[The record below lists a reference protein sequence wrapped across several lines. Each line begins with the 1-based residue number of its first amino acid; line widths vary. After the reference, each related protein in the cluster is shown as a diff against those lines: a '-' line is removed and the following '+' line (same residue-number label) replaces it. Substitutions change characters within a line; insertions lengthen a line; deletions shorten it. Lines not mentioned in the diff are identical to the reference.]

1 MEKRLFT
8 SECVTNGHPDKVADS
23 ISDAILDAC
32 LAQDPHS
39 RVACETMV
47 TTDFC
52 IICGEITTKATVDYA
67 AVAREAIRKIG
78 YVYPGDGFD
87 ADTVEIQCRIHT
99 QSADIAL
106 GTNDEVGGAGD
117 QGMMFGGAC
126 TQTPELMP
134 LPAALSR
141 ALCSR
146 LTQCVHETDLLRPD
160 GKTQVTVEFDE
171 QGNVVGIDTVVVS
184 VMHSADFAIEAL
196 RKYVRENVIAP
207 VLERYGF
214 HIENVAHIHIN
225 PTGNFVIGGPNG
237 DTGLTGRKIIV
248 DTYGG
253 YFSHGGGAFSGKDPT
268 KVDRSAAYMAR
279 YMAKNLV
286 AAGLATKVQV
296 QLAYAIGVAQPVSLR
311 VDSYGTGKISDEKM
325 TELLRETCDMTP
337 AGIIRKLDLR
347 RPIYADTAAHGHFG
361 IESRPWEQT
370 DTGGQAAPAFRN
382 LKKTAGKGKSPSLYF
397 SGSTAQ
403 MPKCS
408 KHLYRVMTG
417 SRKLISFQ
425 YPPRG
430 IYSKFHRLPPVR
442 RVFLHLFPRW
452 SSSTL
457 WWSYYS

>member
-32 LAQDPHS
+32 LAQDPQS

-52 IICGEITTKATVDYA
+52 MICGEITTRAVVDYA
-67 AVAREAIRKIG
+67 SVAREAIRDIG
-78 YVYPGDGFD
+78 YTHKGDGFD

-106 GTNDEVGGAGD
+106 GTNEEVGGAGD

-141 ALCSR
+141 ALCNR
-146 LTQCVHETDLLRPD
+146 LTACVKENDLLRPD
-160 GKTQVTVEFDE
+160 GKTQVSVEFDD

-184 VMHSADFAIEAL
+184 IMHSAAFPMEEL
-196 RKYVRENVIAP
+196 RTYIREQVIAP

-214 HIENVAHIHIN
+214 DIAKVCHVFIN

-248 DTYGG
+248 YTYGG

-286 AAGLATKVQV
+286 AAGLASQVQV
-296 QLAYAIGVAQPVSLR
+296 QLAYAIGVAEPVSIR
-311 VDSYGTGKISDEKM
+311 VDSYGTGKVSDEKM
-325 TELLRETCDMTP
+325 VELLRKTCDMTP
-337 AGIIRKLDLR
+337 GGIIRKLDLR
-347 RPIYADTAAHGHFG
+347 KPVYASTAAKGHFG
-361 IESRPWEQT
+361 VEGKTWEQT
-370 DTGGQAAPAFRN
+370 DLAET
-382 LKKTAGKGKSPSLYF
+382 L
-397 SGSTAQ
+397 
-403 MPKCS
+403 
-408 KHLYRVMTG
+408 
-417 SRKLISFQ
+417 RKLS
-425 YPPRG
+425 G
-430 IYSKFHRLPPVR
+430 I
-442 RVFLHLFPRW
+442 
-452 SSSTL
+452 
-457 WWSYYS
+457 

>member
-1 MEKRLFT
+1 MEKILFT

-32 LAQDPHS
+32 LAQDPGS

-47 TTDFC
+47 TTNFC
-52 IICGEITTKATVDYA
+52 LICGEITTKAVVDYK

-87 ADTVEIQCRIHT
+87 ADSVEIQCRIHT

-134 LPAALSR
+134 LPVALARALSN
-141 ALCSR
+141 R
-146 LTQCVHETDLLRPD
+146 LTECVHSTDLLRPD
-160 GKTQVTVEFDE
+160 GKTQVSVEYDE
-171 QGNVVGIDTVVVS
+171 KGNVAGIDTVVVS
-184 VMHSADFAIEAL
+184 VMHSADFEISEL
-196 RKYVRENVIAP
+196 RKYIREGVIAP
-207 VLERYGF
+207 VLKAYGF
-214 HIENVAHIHIN
+214 DIANVPNIHIN

-286 AAGLATKVQV
+286 AAGLATQVQV
-296 QLAYAIGVAQPVSLR
+296 QLAYAIGVAQPVSVR

-325 TELLRETCDMTP
+325 TELLRATCDMTP

-347 RPIYADTAAHGHFG
+347 RPIYAPTAAVGHFG
-361 IESRPWEQT
+361 VEGRPWEQT
-370 DTGGQAAPAFRN
+370 DIAEQ
-382 LKKTAGKGKSPSLYF
+382 L
-397 SGSTAQ
+397 
-403 MPKCS
+403 
-408 KHLYRVMTG
+408 
-417 SRKLISFQ
+417 RKLA
-425 YPPRG
+425 G
-430 IYSKFHRLPPVR
+430 I
-442 RVFLHLFPRW
+442 
-452 SSSTL
+452 
-457 WWSYYS
+457 

>member
-32 LAQDPHS
+32 LAQDPGS

-52 IICGEITTKATVDYA
+52 LICGEITTKAVVDYP

-87 ADTVEIQCRIHT
+87 ADSVEIQCRIHT

-141 ALCSR
+141 ALSNR
-146 LTQCVHETDLLRPD
+146 LTQCVHSNDLLRPD
-160 GKTQVTVEFDE
+160 GKTQVSVEYDE
-171 QGNVVGIDTVVVS
+171 AGNVIGIDTVVVS
-184 VMHSADFAIEAL
+184 IMHSADFEIEEL
-196 RKYVRENVIAP
+196 RKYIREGVIAP
-207 VLERYGF
+207 VLKNYGF
-214 HIENVAHIHIN
+214 DIADVANIHIN

-279 YMAKNLV
+279 SMAKNLV
-286 AAGLATKVQV
+286 AAGLATQVQV

-311 VDSYGTGKISDEKM
+311 VDSYGTGVISDEKM
-325 TELLRETCDMTP
+325 TELLRKTCDMTP
-337 AGIIRKLDLR
+337 AGIIRKLELR
-347 RPIYADTAAHGHFG
+347 NPIYAPTAEFGHFG
-361 IESRPWEQT
+361 VEGRPWENT
-370 DTGGQAAPAFRN
+370 DLAPV
-382 LKKTAGKGKSPSLYF
+382 LKELAG
-397 SGSTAQ
+397 
-403 MPKCS
+403 
-408 KHLYRVMTG
+408 
-417 SRKLISFQ
+417 I
-425 YPPRG
+425 
-430 IYSKFHRLPPVR
+430 
-442 RVFLHLFPRW
+442 
-452 SSSTL
+452 
-457 WWSYYS
+457 

>member
-32 LAQDPHS
+32 LAQDPDS

-52 IICGEITTKATVDYA
+52 IICGEITTKAVVNYKE
-67 AVAREAIRKIG
+67 VAREAIRKIG
-78 YVYPGDGFD
+78 YIYPGDGFD

-141 ALCSR
+141 ALCNR
-146 LTQCVHETDLLRPD
+146 LTECVHANDLLRPD

-171 QGNVVGIDTVVVS
+171 KGKVIGIDTVVVS
-184 VMHSADFAIEAL
+184 IMHSADFAMEEL
-196 RKYVRENVIAP
+196 RRYIRENVIAP
-207 VLERYGF
+207 VLKNYGF
-214 HIENVAHIHIN
+214 DIADVAHIHIN

-253 YFSHGGGAFSGKDPT
+253 YASHGGGAFSGKDPT

-286 AAGLATKVQV
+286 AAGLATQVQV

-311 VDSYGTGKISDEKM
+311 VDSFGTGVISDEKM
-325 TELLRETCDMTP
+325 TELLRVVCDMTP
-337 AGIIRKLDLR
+337 AGIIRRLDLR
-347 RPIYADTAAHGHFG
+347 RPIYASTAAVGHFG
-361 IESRPWEQT
+361 VEGRPWERT
-370 DTGGQAAPAFRN
+370 DLAEE
-382 LKKTAGKGKSPSLYF
+382 LKALAGL
-397 SGSTAQ
+397 
-403 MPKCS
+403 
-408 KHLYRVMTG
+408 
-417 SRKLISFQ
+417 
-425 YPPRG
+425 
-430 IYSKFHRLPPVR
+430 
-442 RVFLHLFPRW
+442 
-452 SSSTL
+452 
-457 WWSYYS
+457 

>member
-23 ISDAILDAC
+23 ISDAILDVC
-32 LAQDPHS
+32 LQQDPGS

-47 TTDFC
+47 TTNFC
-52 IICGEITTKATVDYA
+52 LICGEITTKAQVDYP

-134 LPAALSR
+134 MPVALSR
-141 ALCSR
+141 ALSNR
-146 LTQCVHETDLLRPD
+146 LTECIHSNDLLRAD
-160 GKTQVTVEFDE
+160 GKTQVSVEYDE
-171 QGNVVGIDTVVVS
+171 NDNVIGIDTVVVS
-184 VMHSADFAIEAL
+184 VMHSADFEISEL
-196 RKYVRENVIAP
+196 RRYIREGVIAP
-207 VLERYGF
+207 VLKQYGF
-214 HIENVAHIHIN
+214 DIADVAHIHIN

-286 AAGLATKVQV
+286 AAGLATQVQV

-325 TELLRETCDMTP
+325 TELLRATCDLTP

-347 RPIYADTAAHGHFG
+347 RPIYAPTAAYGHFG
-361 IESRPWEQT
+361 VEGRPWEQT
-370 DTGGQAAPAFRN
+370 DLADKLKELAA
-382 LKKTAGKGKSPSLYF
+382 
-397 SGSTAQ
+397 
-403 MPKCS
+403 
-408 KHLYRVMTG
+408 V
-417 SRKLISFQ
+417 
-425 YPPRG
+425 
-430 IYSKFHRLPPVR
+430 
-442 RVFLHLFPRW
+442 
-452 SSSTL
+452 
-457 WWSYYS
+457 

>member
-32 LAQDPHS
+32 LAQDPGS

-47 TTDFC
+47 TTNFC
-52 IICGEITTKATVDYA
+52 LICGEITTKAQVDYA
-67 AVAREAIRKIG
+67 QIARDTIRRIG
-78 YVYPGDGFD
+78 YVYPEDGFD
-87 ADTVEIQCRIHT
+87 ADNVEIQCRIHT

-106 GTNDEVGGAGD
+106 GTNDAVGGAGD

-141 ALCSR
+141 ALCNR
-146 LTQCVHETDLLRPD
+146 LTECVHTTDLLRPD

-171 QGNVVGIDTVVVS
+171 NGQVLGIDTVVVS
-184 VMHSADFAIEAL
+184 VMHSPAFAMEKL
-196 RKYVRENVIAP
+196 REHIRENVIAP
-207 VLERYGF
+207 VLEAYGF
-214 HIENVAHIHIN
+214 SIAQVPHIHIN

-286 AAGLATKVQV
+286 AAGLATQIQV

-311 VDSYGTGKISDEKM
+311 VDSFGTGVISDESM
-325 TELLRETCDMTP
+325 TRLLRQTCDMTP
-337 AGIIRKLDLR
+337 GGIIRKLDLR
-347 RPIYADTAAHGHFG
+347 RPIYGSTAAIGHFG
-361 IESRPWEQT
+361 VADRPWEQT
-370 DTGGQAAPAFRN
+370 DLAPV
-382 LKKTAGKGKSPSLYF
+382 LKQLAG
-397 SGSTAQ
+397 
-403 MPKCS
+403 
-408 KHLYRVMTG
+408 
-417 SRKLISFQ
+417 I
-425 YPPRG
+425 
-430 IYSKFHRLPPVR
+430 
-442 RVFLHLFPRW
+442 
-452 SSSTL
+452 
-457 WWSYYS
+457 

>member
-32 LAQDPHS
+32 LAQDPLS

-52 IICGEITTKATVDYA
+52 IICGEITTKAVVDYK

-87 ADTVEIQCRIHT
+87 ADSVEIQCRIHT

-134 LPAALSR
+134 LPVALSR
-141 ALCSR
+141 ALCNR
-146 LTQCVHETDLLRPD
+146 LTECVHSTDLLRPD
-160 GKTQVTVEFDE
+160 GKTQVTVEYDE
-171 QGNVVGIDTVVVS
+171 NGKVIGVDTVVVS
-184 VMHSADFAIEAL
+184 IMHSADFAMEEL
-196 RKYVRENVIAP
+196 RKYIREGVIAP
-207 VLERYGF
+207 VLAAYGF
-214 HIENVAHIHIN
+214 SIDNVEHIHIN
-225 PTGNFVIGGPNG
+225 PTGNFVIGGPDG

-279 YMAKNLV
+279 YIAKNLV
-286 AAGLATKVQV
+286 AAGLAHQVQV
-296 QLAYAIGVAQPVSLR
+296 QLAYAIGVAEPVSVR
-311 VDSYGTGKISDEKM
+311 VDSYGTGIISDEAM
-325 TELLRETCDMTP
+325 TALLRKTCDLTP
-337 AGIIRKLDLR
+337 GGIIRRFGLR
-347 RPIYADTAAHGHFG
+347 RPIYGITAIEGHFG
-361 IESRPWEQT
+361 QDTHPWEQT
-370 DTGGQAAPAFRN
+370 DLAET
-382 LKKTAGKGKSPSLYF
+382 LKELAKE
-397 SGSTAQ
+397 
-403 MPKCS
+403 
-408 KHLYRVMTG
+408 
-417 SRKLISFQ
+417 I
-425 YPPRG
+425 
-430 IYSKFHRLPPVR
+430 
-442 RVFLHLFPRW
+442 
-452 SSSTL
+452 
-457 WWSYYS
+457 

>member
-32 LAQDPHS
+32 LAQDPQS

-52 IICGEITTKATVDYA
+52 MICGEITTRAVVDYA
-67 AVAREAIRKIG
+67 AVAREAIRAIG
-78 YVYPGDGFD
+78 YTHKGDGFD

-106 GTNDEVGGAGD
+106 GTNDETGGAGD

-134 LPAALSR
+134 LPVALSR
-141 ALCSR
+141 ALCNR
-146 LTQCVHETDLLRPD
+146 LTACVKENDLLRPD
-160 GKTQVTVEFDE
+160 GKTQVSVEFDD

-184 VMHSADFAIEAL
+184 IMHSAAFPMEEL
-196 RKYVRENVIAP
+196 RAYIRQQVIAP
-207 VLERYGF
+207 VLEQYGF
-214 HIENVAHIHIN
+214 DIAKVSHVFIN

-286 AAGLATKVQV
+286 AAGLASRVQV
-296 QLAYAIGVAQPVSLR
+296 QLAYAIGVAEPVSLR

-325 TELLRETCDMTP
+325 VELLRKTCDMTP
-337 AGIIRKLDLR
+337 GGIIRKLDLR
-347 RPIYADTAAHGHFG
+347 KPVYASTAAKGHFG
-361 IESRPWEQT
+361 VEGKTWEQT
-370 DTGGQAAPAFRN
+370 DLAET
-382 LKKTAGKGKSPSLYF
+382 L
-397 SGSTAQ
+397 
-403 MPKCS
+403 
-408 KHLYRVMTG
+408 
-417 SRKLISFQ
+417 RKLS
-425 YPPRG
+425 G
-430 IYSKFHRLPPVR
+430 I
-442 RVFLHLFPRW
+442 
-452 SSSTL
+452 
-457 WWSYYS
+457 

>member
-8 SECVTNGHPDKVADS
+8 SECVTCGHPDKVADA
-23 ISDAILDAC
+23 ISDSILDAC
-32 LAQDPHS
+32 LAQDPLS

-47 TTDFC
+47 TTNFC
-52 IICGEITTKATVDYA
+52 VICGEITTTAVVDYA

-78 YVYPGDGFD
+78 YTNPADEFC

-126 TQTPELMP
+126 NETPELMP

-141 ALCSR
+141 ALALR
-146 LTQCVHETDLLRPD
+146 LTECVESNDLLRPD
-160 GKTQVTVEFDE
+160 GKTQVTIAYDE
-171 QGNVVGIDTVVVS
+171 EGKVLGVDTVVVS
-184 VMHSADFAIEAL
+184 IMHSADFQMDEL
-196 RKYVRENVIAP
+196 RRYIREGVIAP

-214 HIENVAHIHIN
+214 KLEDVEHIHIN

-286 AAGLATKVQV
+286 AAGLADKVQV
-296 QLAYAIGVAQPVSLR
+296 QLAYAIGVAEPVSVR
-311 VDSYGTGKISDEKM
+311 VDSYGTGKISDEAM
-325 TELLRETCDMTP
+325 TELLRKTCDLTP
-337 AGIIRKLDLR
+337 GGIIRKLTLR
-347 RPIYADTAAHGHFG
+347 TPIYASTALKGHFG
-361 IESRPWEQT
+361 VADKPWECT
-370 DTGGQAAPAFRN
+370 DLADT
-382 LKKTAGKGKSPSLYF
+382 LK
-397 SGSTAQ
+397 
-403 MPKCS
+403 
-408 KHLYRVMTG
+408 
-417 SRKLISFQ
+417 
-425 YPPRG
+425 
-430 IYSKFHRLPPVR
+430 
-442 RVFLHLFPRW
+442 
-452 SSSTL
+452 TL
-457 WWSYYS
+457 AN

>member
-1 MEKRLFT
+1 MKPGNLFIQGAKSGGRRKMRIRFTRIESSVCGFFIEKNRIERNFTMEKRLFT

-32 LAQDPHS
+32 LAQDPKS

-52 IICGEITTKATVDYA
+52 LICGEITTKAVVDYP

-78 YVYPGDGFD
+78 YIYPDDGFD

-134 LPAALSR
+134 LPVALARALSN
-141 ALCSR
+141 R
-146 LTQCVHETDLLRPD
+146 LTECVRSNDLLRAD
-160 GKTQVTVEFDE
+160 GKTQVSVEYDE
-171 QGNVVGIDTVVVS
+171 AGNVVGIDTVVVS
-184 VMHSADFAIEAL
+184 VMHSANFEIEEL
-196 RKYVRENVIAP
+196 RKYIRQGVIAP
-207 VLERYGF
+207 VLKKYGF
-214 HIENVAHIHIN
+214 NIEDVAHIHIN

-268 KVDRSAAYMAR
+268 KVDRSGAYMAR

-286 AAGLATKVQV
+286 AAGRATQVQV
-296 QLAYAIGVAQPVSLR
+296 QGAYAIGVAEPVSVR
-311 VDSYGTGKISDEKM
+311 VDSYGTGIVSDEEM
-325 TELLRETCDMTP
+325 TAYLRKLCDLTP
-337 AGIIRKLDLR
+337 GGIIKKLNLR
-347 RPIYADTAAHGHFG
+347 RPIYAPTAAEGHFG
-361 IESRPWEQT
+361 VDGRPWEET
-370 DTGGQAAPAFRN
+370 DLVPQ
-382 LKKTAGKGKSPSLYF
+382 LKELAG
-397 SGSTAQ
+397 
-403 MPKCS
+403 
-408 KHLYRVMTG
+408 
-417 SRKLISFQ
+417 I
-425 YPPRG
+425 
-430 IYSKFHRLPPVR
+430 
-442 RVFLHLFPRW
+442 
-452 SSSTL
+452 
-457 WWSYYS
+457 

>member
-23 ISDAILDAC
+23 VSDAILDAC
-32 LAQDPHS
+32 LAQDANS

-52 IICGEITTKATVDYA
+52 LICGEITTTAVVDYE

-78 YVYPGDGFD
+78 YIYPGDGFD
-87 ADTVEIQCRIHT
+87 ADSVQIQCRVHT

-134 LPAALSR
+134 LPVALSR
-141 ALCSR
+141 ALSNR
-146 LTQCVHETDLLRPD
+146 LTECVHSTDLLKPD
-160 GKTQVTVEFDE
+160 GKTQVSVEYDE
-171 QGNVVGIDTVVVS
+171 NNKPIGIDTVVVS
-184 VMHSADFAIEAL
+184 IMHSADFEMEEL
-196 RKYVRENVIAP
+196 RKYVREGVIAP
-207 VLERYGF
+207 VLKQYGF
-214 HIENVAHIHIN
+214 DIADVKNIHIN

-253 YFSHGGGAFSGKDPT
+253 WFSHGGGAFSGKDPT

-286 AAGLATKVQV
+286 AAGLAEEVQV

-311 VDSYGTGKISDEKM
+311 VESYGTGKISDEKM
-325 TELLRETCDMTP
+325 TELLRKTCDMTP
-337 AGIIRKLDLR
+337 GGIIRKLDLR
-347 RPIYADTAAHGHFG
+347 RPIYAPTAAFGHFG
-361 IESRPWEQT
+361 VADRPWEQT
-370 DTGGQAAPAFRN
+370 DLADT
-382 LKKTAGKGKSPSLYF
+382 LKELAG
-397 SGSTAQ
+397 
-403 MPKCS
+403 
-408 KHLYRVMTG
+408 
-417 SRKLISFQ
+417 I
-425 YPPRG
+425 
-430 IYSKFHRLPPVR
+430 
-442 RVFLHLFPRW
+442 
-452 SSSTL
+452 
-457 WWSYYS
+457 

>member
-32 LAQDPHS
+32 LAQDPGS

-47 TTDFC
+47 TTNFC
-52 IICGEITTKATVDYA
+52 LICGEITTKAQVDYPE
-67 AVAREAIRKIG
+67 VAREAIRKIG

-87 ADTVEIQCRIHT
+87 ADSVEIQCRIHT

-134 LPAALSR
+134 LPVALSR
-141 ALCSR
+141 ALSNR
-146 LTQCVHETDLLRPD
+146 LTECVHSNDLLRPD
-160 GKTQVTVEFDE
+160 GKTQVSVEFDE
-171 QGNVVGIDTVVVS
+171 AGNVVGIDTVVVS
-184 VMHSADFAIEAL
+184 IMHSADFEIEEL
-196 RKYVRENVIAP
+196 RRYVRDGVIAP
-207 VLERYGF
+207 VLKNYGF
-214 HIENVAHIHIN
+214 DIADVAHIHIN

-286 AAGLATKVQV
+286 AAGLATQVQV
-296 QLAYAIGVAQPVSLR
+296 QLAYAIGVAEPVSVR
-311 VDSYGTGKISDEKM
+311 VDSYGTGKVSDEKM
-325 TELLRETCDMTP
+325 TELLRKTCDLTP
-337 AGIIRKLDLR
+337 GGIIRKLELR
-347 RPIYADTAAHGHFG
+347 RPIYAPTAAMGHFG
-361 IESRPWEQT
+361 VEDRPWERT
-370 DTGGQAAPAFRN
+370 DIAEE
-382 LKKTAGKGKSPSLYF
+382 LKKLAEE
-397 SGSTAQ
+397 
-403 MPKCS
+403 
-408 KHLYRVMTG
+408 
-417 SRKLISFQ
+417 
-425 YPPRG
+425 
-430 IYSKFHRLPPVR
+430 
-442 RVFLHLFPRW
+442 
-452 SSSTL
+452 
-457 WWSYYS
+457 

>member
-32 LAQDPHS
+32 LEQDPGS

-47 TTDFC
+47 TTNFC
-52 IICGEITTKATVDYA
+52 IICGEITTKAKVDYA
-67 AVAREAIRKIG
+67 QVAQDTIRRIG
-78 YVYPGDGFD
+78 YVHPGDGFD
-87 ADTVEIQCRIHT
+87 ADSVQVECRIHT

-141 ALCSR
+141 ALCNR
-146 LTQCVHETDLLRPD
+146 LTQCVKSNDLLRPD

-171 QGNVVGIDTVVVS
+171 AGNVVGIDTVVVS
-184 VMHSADFAIEAL
+184 VMHSPDFEIGEL
-196 RKYVRENVIAP
+196 RRYIRSEVIAP
-207 VLERYGF
+207 VLRDYGF
-214 HIENVAHIHIN
+214 DIERVAHIFIN

-268 KVDRSAAYMAR
+268 KVDRSGAYMAR
-279 YMAKNLV
+279 YLAKNLV
-286 AAGLATKVQV
+286 AAGLATQVQV

-311 VDSYGTGKISDEKM
+311 VDSYGTGRISDEKM
-325 TELLRETCDMTP
+325 TELLRLTCDLTP

-347 RPIYADTAAHGHFG
+347 RPIYASTAAIGHFG
-361 IESRPWEQT
+361 VPGRPWEQT
-370 DTGGQAAPAFRN
+370 DLAPR
-382 LKKTAGKGKSPSLYF
+382 LKELAGL
-397 SGSTAQ
+397 
-403 MPKCS
+403 
-408 KHLYRVMTG
+408 
-417 SRKLISFQ
+417 
-425 YPPRG
+425 
-430 IYSKFHRLPPVR
+430 
-442 RVFLHLFPRW
+442 
-452 SSSTL
+452 
-457 WWSYYS
+457 